1 MPEQDTNNSA
11 VIIKPERQGLWTAV
25 TFTLALLGLVAALT
39 GVFRVYEL
47 THVTQAEFVMLR
59 DKVNNL
65 QAYHPT
71 PTVPSAVPG
80 TVK

>member
-1 MPEQDTNNSA
+1 MPEQDPNAAT

-47 THVTQAEFVMLR
+47 THVTQAEFVMLN
-59 DKVNNL
+59 DKVNAL
-65 QAYHPT
+65 QVYHPN
-71 PTVPSAVPG
+71 PAAPRVEPGAV
-80 TVK
+80 K

>member
-1 MPEQDTNNSA
+1 MPEQDSNTSP
-11 VIIKPERQGLWTAV
+11 VMIKPERQGLWTAV

-47 THVTQAEFVMLR
+47 THVTQAEFVMLN
-59 DKVNNL
+59 DKITNL
-65 QAYHPT
+65 QAHH
-71 PTVPSAVPG
+71 PSAPSGVPG

>member
-1 MPEQDTNNSA
+1 MPEQDPNSA
-11 VIIKPERQGLWTAV
+11 PVIIKPERQGLWTAI

-47 THVTQAEFVMLR
+47 TQVTQAEFVMLH
-59 DKVNNL
+59 DKVTAL
-65 QAYHPT
+65 QAQHPGGNA
-71 PTVPSAVPG
+71 AVPV